1 MGEADSFFSRWSR
14 RKAAVVQ
21 GQPIAEPPANLPPPR
36 GGEARQTDLSAEG
49 QPAAQVDPA
58 EAVSTEPALPALTL
72 EDAQALKSDSD
83 FKPFTA
89 RAVAPEVRNAAMKK
103 LFSDPHFNVMDR
115 LDIYIDDYSQ
125 PDPLPASMLR
135 EMVSAKFLNLFDDED
150 KAEAV
155 NLSLMDVAPAQAAA
169 DMQQSTNFLPTE
181 SAPLMAH
188 ATANPADDAHA
199 DLRLQ
204 PYDAAFGAPLGE
216 SAEPV
221 PPTAQRA
228 VPP

>member
-14 RKAAVVQ
+14 RKAAGVR
-21 GQPIAEPPANLPPPR
+21 GQPMDEPLANLPPPR
-36 GGEARQTDLSAEG
+36 GGEARQTGLPAVGE
-49 QPAAQVDPA
+49 PAAQGDPA
-58 EAVSTEPALPALTL
+58 EAVSTELALPALTL

-135 EMVSAKFLNLFDDED
+135 KMVSAKFLNLFDDDD
-150 KAEAV
+150 KSEAV
-155 NLSLMDVAPAQAAA
+155 NLLGDDDTSAQVVADAP
-169 DMQQSTNFLPTE
+169 QSIHFSPTE
-181 SAPLMAH
+181 SAPLRAH
-188 ATANPADDAHA
+188 ATANPVDDAHA

-204 PYDAAFGAPLGE
+204 PHDAAFGTPPGE
-216 SAEPV
+216 RAEPV
-221 PPTAQRA
+221 PPPAQRA